1 MLSRY
6 VRDLVTF
13 FAEISSSAISSYR
26 NKVLY
31 NSVAECFLALE
42 LRSRSEGF
50 RDNFRFRFDPKGLRS
65 SLLFIYWWFVRPK
78 GKKRERSYLLLLKGI
93 QAVLMME
100 KFYFFL
106 HNHPAGGIID
116 SGSMLR

>member
-1 MLSRY
+1 MLSRN

-13 FAEISSSAISSYR
+13 FAETSSSAVSSYR
-26 NKVLY
+26 KVLY

-42 LRSRSEGF
+42 LRGRSEGF
-50 RDNFRFRFDPKGLRS
+50 RDSFRFRFDPKGLRS
-65 SLLFIYWWFVRPK
+65 SLVFIYWCFVRPK
-78 GKKRERSYLLLLKGI
+78 GKKRERSYLLLLKDI

-106 HNHPAGGIID
+106 HNHPGGIID

>member
-65 SLLFIYWWFVRPK
+65 SLVFIYWCFVRPK

-106 HNHPAGGIID
+106 HNHPGGIID

>member
-1 MLSRY
+1 MLSRN

-13 FAEISSSAISSYR
+13 FAEIYSSAISSYR
-26 NKVLY
+26 KVLY

-42 LRSRSEGF
+42 LLSRSEGF
-50 RDNFRFRFDPKGLRS
+50 RDNFRFRFDPKSLRS
-65 SLLFIYWWFVRPK
+65 SLVFTYWYFVRPK
-78 GKKRERSYLLLLKGI
+78 GKKRERSYLLLLKDI

-106 HNHPAGGIID
+106 HNHPGGIID